1 MHIYKATIDRRK
13 HVLIDAD
20 DNDNVNDN
28 SDISLALDVLLSEH
42 RGCPTKVSFC
52 CSVGFSADFEK
63 RSSFDARRAYSV
75 SEGKG
80 RVKRR
85 SLVP

>member
-1 MHIYKATIDRRK
+1 MSQVFRPLADRHK
-13 HVLIDAD
+13 HVLTDAD
-20 DNDNVNDN
+20 DNVNDK

-42 RGCPTKVSFC
+42 RGCPTNVSFC

-63 RSSFDARRAYSV
+63 ISSFDARRAYSV
-75 SEGKG
+75 SGGKG
-80 RVKRR
+80 RFKRR